1 MTSQS
6 LQFNI
11 LTFKLPSEQLTFY
24 FNNQEEQGL
33 VRCYIK
39 TVPDEVVGYF
49 GEQEH
54 YWTSFTEEKE
64 GFLSVTK
71 KTAPDKTAETT
82 KAGTEVLRNIHN
94 SAFTL
99 SVLKKYCNALVAEY
113 FKEKGGL
120 VMPDFVEATEVW
132 LPSDKQDS
140 AGMYDMYRKFS
151 LKVQKTVVS
160 EGWELMVIYKGTSK
174 VFRKSVEDLHDE
186 IPSKAFNWVI
196 HENIFYRFQDLP
208 VAVRR
213 NMEAVYPVW
222 NFDIRDAL
230 NQKTDAPDRGNK
242 YRKFKEE
249 IDYIYSQYLNK
260 EEFKSILNLSGE
272 GFFKVPDRLIGE
284 VRHGS
289 NRMLFGNGET
299 DISPMKGLNTHG
311 PYDVSDAAVIEF
323 FYIFHP
329 EHENAV
335 MKLHEYFKG
344 KHQEF
349 KGLHKFI
356 LTPYHPDKN
365 LKIVFQNKE
374 NPWPEIKEGLR
385 NLRPEKNI
393 RYVAIYVSP
402 FSKEQATPQQRKVY
416 YHLKEELLHHGI
428 LSQVI
433 DARKT
438 MNNASFQYSA
448 LNMAIAILAKLD
460 GIPWK
465 LNTDLKKELI
475 VGVGAFRNRESG
487 VKYIASAFSFDNTG
501 QFNCFDHFYEN
512 QTREL
517 AGSIMFK
524 VKQYTSLDPTLKRLV
539 IHFYKTMSKQE
550 MEPIEEGLKN
560 LGIDIPVFIVS
571 INKTE
576 STDITAF
583 DTANPVLMPFSGTY
597 INVGYRQYILF
608 NNTRYEDGFF
618 RPGDGHPF
626 PIKLKLFCSEKYL
639 LDDTRT
645 TRELIDQVYQFS
657 RMYWKSVKQQ
667 NLPVTLKYSEMV
679 AEMLPHF
686 QGTAI
691 PEFGKDKLWFL

>member
-1 MTSQS
+1 MNQN
-6 LQFNI
+6 LHFNI
-11 LTFKLPSEQLTFY
+11 LTFKLPAEQLTFY
-24 FNNQEEQGL
+24 FSNREEQGL
-33 VRCYIK
+33 VRVYYK
-39 TVPDEVVGYF
+39 TVPDEVVGFF

-71 KTAPDKTAETT
+71 KTVPEKTYET
-82 KAGTEVLRNIHN
+82 KKDGTEIPRNVHN
-94 SAFTL
+94 AAFTV
-99 SVLKKYCNALVAEY
+99 SILKKYCNSLVAAY
-113 FKEKGGL
+113 FRQKGCL
-120 VMPDFVEATEVW
+120 VMPDYIESTEVW
-132 LPSDKQDS
+132 LPSAKKDLS
-140 AGMYDMYRKFS
+140 GRYDLYRKFS
-151 LKVQKTVVS
+151 LRVQKTVIS
-160 EGWELMVIYKGTSK
+160 DGWELMVIYKGTSK
-174 VFRKSVEDLHDE
+174 VFRKSVEELQEE
-186 IPSKAFNWVI
+186 IPSKALNWVI
-196 HENIFYRFQDLP
+196 HENNFYKFEDLP
-208 VAVRR
+208 VSVRR
-213 NMEAVYPVW
+213 NIEKVYPVW
-222 NFDIRDAL
+222 NFDIRAAL
-230 NQKTDAPDRGNK
+230 KEKTDAPDRGNK

-249 IDYIYSQYLNK
+249 IEYIWSQYLNK
-260 EEFKSILNLSGE
+260 EEFKRILNLSGE
-272 GFFKVPDRLIGE
+272 GFYKVPDKLIGE
-284 VRHGS
+284 VRRGS

-299 DISPMKGLNTHG
+299 DISPMKGLNAHG

-329 EHENAV
+329 DHQEAV
-335 MKLHEYFKG
+335 MKLHDYFKG

-402 FSKEQATPQQRKVY
+402 FNKDNATLQQLKVY
-416 YHLKEELLHHGI
+416 YHLKEELLHRGI

-438 MNNASFQYSA
+438 MNNASFEYSA

-487 VKYIASAFSFDNTG
+487 IKYIASAFSFDNTG

-517 AGSIMFK
+517 AGSIMYK

-539 IHFYKTMSKQE
+539 IHFYKTMSKDE
-550 MEPIEEGLKN
+550 MAPIENGLKN

-571 INKTE
+571 VNKTE
-576 STDITAF
+576 SADITAF
-583 DTANPVLMPFSGTY
+583 DTADPVLMPFSGTF

-608 NNTRYEDGFF
+608 NNTRYADAYF
-618 RPGDGHPF
+618 RTSDGHPF
-626 PIKLKLFCSEKYL
+626 PIKLKLFCSEKHL

-686 QGTAI
+686 QGTTI
-691 PEFGKDKLWFL
+691 PDFGKDKLWFL